1 MDKFLLTAED
11 SWANL
16 LTLAIFT
23 GSWDLIDMKAEV
35 SWPSKCDQ
43 RICCDGTAKDEL
55 GMANGCQWQAGK
67 LPAHVKSVPESE
79 KMHAK
84 KEKKLIFQNIV
95 IFNDLKKKQQ
105 TTTKPKTKPQTTLQ
119 GSASDFCSL
128 LKNQVTLSFI
138 FLFDHLFFSFSSP
151 STSCFFGDQGD
162 IGNDRRKRKRKKSRW
177 KSQNE
182 KKLNISRHS
191 DHIPCPLERK
201 LFQSALWVFLPLVL
215 NPSRK
220 RAWRTL
226 AQAGTSRRWDAY
238 SAAGVGLAG
247 RWEGL

>member
-55 GMANGCQWQAGK
+55 GMPNGCQWQAGK
-67 LPAHVKSVPESE
+67 LPAHVKSVPKSE

-95 IFNDLKKKQQ
+95 IFNDLKKKTNNNQ
-105 TTTKPKTKPQTTLQ
+105 TQNKTPNNSSRKCFRFLFIAQKSSHSFIYFSVWSSVL
-119 GSASDFCSL
+119 FFL
-128 LKNQVTLSFI
+128 LSFYLL
-138 FLFDHLFFSFSSP
+138 LFWWP
-151 STSCFFGDQGD
+151 
-162 IGNDRRKRKRKKSRW
+162 RRYREW
-177 KSQNE
+177 
-182 KKLNISRHS
+182 
-191 DHIPCPLERK
+191 
-201 LFQSALWVFLPLVL
+201 
-215 NPSRK
+215 
-220 RAWRTL
+220 
-226 AQAGTSRRWDAY
+226 
-238 SAAGVGLAG
+238 
-247 RWEGL
+247 

>member
-55 GMANGCQWQAGK
+55 GMPNGCQWQAGK
-67 LPAHVKSVPESE
+67 LPAHVKSVPKSE

-95 IFNDLKKKQQ
+95 IFNDLKKKNKQQ
-105 TTTKPKTKPQTTLQ
+105 PNPKQNPKQLFKEVLQ
-119 GSASDFCSL
+119 IFVHCS
-128 LKNQVTLSFI
+128 KIKS
-138 FLFDHLFFSFSSP
+138 LFHLFFCLIICSFFSP
-151 STSCFFGDQGD
+151 
-162 IGNDRRKRKRKKSRW
+162 
-177 KSQNE
+177 
-182 KKLNISRHS
+182 LLL
-191 DHIPCPLERK
+191 PP
-201 LFQSALWVFLPLVL
+201 AFLVT
-215 NPSRK
+215 K
-220 RAWRTL
+220 
-226 AQAGTSRRWDAY
+226 
-238 SAAGVGLAG
+238 
-247 RWEGL
+247 EI